1 MNHTFHI
8 PVLGLGYSIDTPLK
22 VARYGI
28 TSVVSIVDDELT
40 ERMRQFHAQENKVDY
55 TPIAKTEEDSRA
67 KRITAYLNLLAEL
80 VASQFEQLKLQSFAA
95 GNDIH
100 NYFQLLPE
108 RSALK
113 KLYLKMLTLS
123 DSLEKKF
130 LEKEIRSGM
139 RPGGIDVNIMSKVDK
154 VNYNAAG
161 EALGNDYTDALAA
174 MRGFA
179 NSNLESSVIISA
191 GLNPRLYVYMEGCAD
206 FYPSAKGESRKKI
219 VLKVSDYRSAL
230 IQAKM
235 LAKKGLWVAEFRVE
249 SGLNCGGHAFATEGL
264 LLGPIL
270 EEFKQKRSEL
280 YEELFH
286 IYEAALLAKY
296 RTAEIGDVEGRVV
309 EGHIK
314 GHTLANDVAHSA
326 VSEGFLEGHAPGDRV
341 ANSGTA
347 EGGVVKGQA
356 PGGYF
361 GKSYTVAAPAAF
373 KITAQGGIGTAE
385 EHNFLMDYYQLD
397 AAGWGSP
404 FLLVPEVTNVDEQTL
419 EALANASA
427 EDFYLSNSSPLGVLF
442 NNFRKS
448 SSEEQRLQRIAKG
461 RPGSPCNKKFLST
474 NTEFTESPIC
484 TASREYQH
492 LKIRELDKQELEPS
506 EFNDR
511 FEAITEKVC
520 LCEGLCTSAYIKNRL
535 LKPRENTAVSICP
548 GPNLSYF
555 SRVYSLKEM
564 VAHIYGR
571 EEITFKMSRPNLF
584 INELNLY
591 VDYLKKDIALQL
603 KDLNTKKAK
612 YFEKFSEQLFKGIE
626 YYRSIIPALKF
637 STLAQVQELQ
647 NQLMKAEVKL
657 RLISQDIQR

>member
-8 PVLGLGYSIDTPLK
+8 PVLGLGFSIDTPLK

-40 ERMRQFHAQENKVDY
+40 ERMRQFHTKENQLEYV
-55 TPIAKTEEDSRA
+55 PIAKWATDSRA
-67 KRITAYLNLLAEL
+67 RRITAYLNLLAEL
-80 VASQFEQLKLQSFAA
+80 VTAQFKQLQQQSFAV

-100 NYFQLLPE
+100 NYFLLLPD
-108 RSALK
+108 SAALK
-113 KLYLKMLTLS
+113 NMYLKMLTLS
-123 DSLEKKF
+123 EGSEKQI

-139 RPGGIDVNIMSKVDK
+139 HPGSIDVNIMSKVDK
-154 VNYNAAG
+154 VNFNAAG
-161 EALGNDYTDALAA
+161 EAMGNDYTDALAA

-179 NSNLESSVIISA
+179 NSVLNSSVIISA
-191 GLNPRLYVYMEGCAD
+191 GLNPRLYAYMEGCAD
-206 FYPSAKGESRKKI
+206 FYPGENGQSRKKI
-219 VLKVSDYRSAL
+219 VLKVSDYRSAQ

-270 EEFKQKRSEL
+270 EEFKQKRREL
-280 YEELFH
+280 YEELLQ
-286 IYEAALLAKY
+286 IYVAALRAK
-296 RTAEIGDVEGRVV
+296 RDAAEEVLPQEYLQPLVTG
-309 EGHIK
+309 
-314 GHTLANDVAHSA
+314 
-326 VSEGFLEGHAPGDRV
+326 GFTE
-341 ANSGTA
+341 
-347 EGGVVKGQA
+347 
-356 PGGYF
+356 
-361 GKSYTVAAPAAF
+361 AF
-373 KITAQGGIGTAE
+373 RITAQGGIGTAE
-385 EHNFLMDYYQLD
+385 EHKFLMDYYQLD
-397 AAGWGSP
+397 AVGWGSP

-419 EALANASA
+419 KSLTKASA

-448 SSEEQRLQRIAKG
+448 SAEEQRLQRIEKG

-474 NTEFTESPIC
+474 NTEYTESPIC
-484 TASREYQH
+484 TASREYQN
-492 LKIRELDKQELEPS
+492 LKLRELEKQELEPS
-506 EFNDR
+506 VYKDR

-520 LCEGLCTSAYIKNRL
+520 LCEGLCTSAYVKNKL

-571 EEITFKMSRPNLF
+571 EEISFKMSRPNLF

-591 VDYLKKDIALQL
+591 VDYFKKDIALQI
-603 KDLNTKKAK
+603 KELNTKKAR

-626 YYRSIIPALKF
+626 YYRSLIPELKL
-637 STLAQVQELQ
+637 STMVQVQELQ

-657 RLISQDIQR
+657 RLITDLIQRSPDV